1 MPLAPLAGYSPHP
14 SAPSLADLGDAQ
26 GLLADSQASSTEA
39 PFRSTSL
46 QALAG
51 TWTIPF
57 NELVGCCWWL
67 LTEPAS
73 SALLCMP

>member
-26 GLLADSQASSTEA
+26 GLMPDSQSSSID
-39 PFRSTSL
+39 PQFRSTSL

-51 TWTIPF
+51 SWTIPF
-57 NELVGCCWWL
+57 NELVGCC
-67 LTEPAS
+67 
-73 SALLCMP
+73 

>member
-14 SAPSLADLGDAQ
+14 SAPVLADLDDEQ
-26 GLLADSQASSTEA
+26 GLLPDSQSSSIEPQ

-57 NELVGCCWWL
+57 NELVGC
-67 LTEPAS
+67 
-73 SALLCMP
+73 